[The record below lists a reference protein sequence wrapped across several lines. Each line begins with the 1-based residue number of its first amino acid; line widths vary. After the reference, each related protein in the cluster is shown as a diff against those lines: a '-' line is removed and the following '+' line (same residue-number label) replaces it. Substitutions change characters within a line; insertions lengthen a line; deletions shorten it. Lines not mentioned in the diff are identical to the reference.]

1 VAATDP
7 RGRRAVAHAQL
18 ALPVVVALG
27 LVLLAAGPA
36 LAAPPSPTPSP
47 SKAGHG
53 APPAVKT
60 GDLVVLSGDVVVRKD
75 EISGDVVVVHGS
87 ARVAGVVRGDVV
99 VVDGPI
105 AVSGVVRGD
114 VVALDG
120 GVTLLSG
127 AHVTGDVTIAH
138 GGLVVQVGALIDG
151 RVHRGGLAFLSPSKL
166 VTKLGF
172 WIAISVSTLLLG
184 LLLLL
189 LAPRAGD
196 AVGRAGRDAVGAS
209 IGWGAVAV
217 FGLPVLAVL
226 LLVTLVGLP
235 FGLGLLLALAL
246 LDSIGYAY
254 TGIVI
259 GRLFIRPSRHGG
271 PRLVA
276 AFLAG
281 WAILRIVG
289 FVPLLG
295 GVTWFLAAWYGLGA
309 ATVAMWRSRRPPVPL
324 RAPGPETGF
333 TTTPPAEA
341 ETGPESQTADAAPT
355 ETPPTDAPPAD
366 VPAAT
371 PGPPPGAEP
380 SPDPEVPPLT
390 EPAH

>member
-1 VAATDP
+1 MTGRVPATD
-7 RGRRAVAHAQL
+7 RGGRRAVVSPHL
-18 ALPVVVALG
+18 AWLVVVALG
-27 LVLLAAGPA
+27 LVALAAGPA
-36 LAAPPSPTPSP
+36 LAASPSPTSP
-47 SKAGHG
+47 PPKTGPA
-53 APPAVKT
+53 APASVTT
-60 GDLVVLSGDVVVRKD
+60 GDLVVLSGDVAVRKD
-75 EISGDVVVVHGS
+75 ETSGDVVVVHGS

-127 AHVTGDVTIAH
+127 AHVTGDVTLAH
-138 GGLVVQVGALIDG
+138 GGLVVQVGARIDG

-189 LAPRAGD
+189 LAPRAGN

-217 FGLPVLAVL
+217 FGLPVLAVV

-281 WAILRIVG
+281 WAILRVVG
-289 FVPLLG
+289 FVPVLG

-324 RAPGPETGF
+324 RAPGPESGF
-333 TTTPPAEA
+333 TTVSPTGAEPL
-341 ETGPESQTADAAPT
+341 PEGEA
-355 ETPPTDAPPAD
+355 AD
-366 VPAAT
+366 VPVASS
-371 PGPPPGAEP
+371 GPPPGVEPLTGPPPVEEP
-380 SPDPEVPPLT
+380 SPEPEVPPFI